1 MGADTMLLPEFGG
14 RLGLPSQKLGGL
26 IECTGLSSWHFD
38 KHTKEKKEMLVLMLQ
53 YKLNMLTLL

>member
-1 MGADTMLLPEFGG
+1 MLLPEFGG

-38 KHTKEKKEMLVLMLQ
+38 KYTKEKKEMLVLMLQ